1 MAEKRYTVVFDAKDM
16 ASARL
21 SEIERNARGT
31 SRSLSELTKETDE
44 AVKEAKRLEGAYR
57 DANGRLRDAN
67 GRFLKTKETI
77 RDTNNE
83 INRSGSFLSR
93 MGAGF
98 NRMGA
103 EGRGM
108 VGRLSEGLGG
118 IVGTLGSITA
128 AAGIA
133 TTALLAMGAKG
144 VWDNIIKPAMDVES
158 TKLQIDAL
166 SGSPEKG
173 SEIYKMSRKFGMAST
188 YSNEDIMGGTFA
200 FMQNTKDTG
209 QLKEMLGITERL
221 AALNTE
227 EGFRGASFSLK
238 EAMSGDITSI
248 AERFNVGKKA
258 LRENGFDANAD
269 WQTNL
274 QAVNKTLDGIGID
287 DKFVEKIRKSA
298 PAQLARLEK
307 NVRTSFASM
316 GNGMVKELKPAF
328 QKVNTLFEDEKGLNK
343 FTSAMSGKFRGAL
356 QDVFGLGD
364 GVEITW
370 KDITEWST
378 ETFDGLKDV
387 LKSSGK
393 TFKSFVEILT
403 GTDLKKPGDAF
414 DAFGKTL
421 SGIAKKID
429 SIREGMEQID
439 KLGDKFGKATGIGQK
454 GGMQKQI
461 DDGAWW
467 LPEGAKGGRGLLGY
481 LIEGM
486 PSERMKKGDKHW
498 FEGSHALG
506 LSYVPHDNY
515 RANLHEGERVLT
527 RTESRDY
534 SKMLS
539 SGERVLAKQE
549 DVQYATGLMTPNIP
563 VVQASRDPYLPPAP
577 TAPASNVQNVT
588 NSQPSLTVNLNGGVT
603 IREEADINKIG
614 QQIAREF
621 VLMGA
626 KQ

>member
-1 MAEKRYTVVFDAKDM
+1 MAEKRYTVVFDARDM
-16 ASARL
+16 ASSRM
-21 SEIERNARGT
+21 SDIERNARRA
-31 SRSLSELTKETDE
+31 SRTID
-44 AVKEAKRLEGAYR
+44 
-57 DANGRLRDAN
+57 NLRD
-67 GRFLKTKETI
+67 
-77 RDTNNE
+77 DTRRMGVE
-83 INRSGSFLSR
+83 AERSGNLLTR
-93 MGAGF
+93 IGGGF
-98 NRMGA
+98 NRMGT
-103 EGRGM
+103 EGRSM

-144 VWDNIIKPAMDVES
+144 VWDNIIKPAMNVES

-173 SEIYKMSRKFGMAST
+173 SEIYKMSQKFGMAST

-209 QLKEMLGITERL
+209 RLKEMLGITERL

-274 QAVNKTLDGIGID
+274 QAVDKTLNGIGID

-328 QKVNTLFEDEKGLNK
+328 QKANALFEDEKGLNK
-343 FTSAMSGKFRGAL
+343 FTSAMSEKFRGSL
-356 QDVFGLGD
+356 KDVFGLGD

-370 KDITEWST
+370 KDITKWST
-378 ETFDGLKDV
+378 ETFDGLEDV

-393 TFKSFVEILT
+393 TFTSFVEILT

-414 DAFGKTL
+414 DSFGETL
-421 SGIAKKID
+421 TGVAKKID
-429 SIREGMEQID
+429 SIRRGMEDID
-439 KLGDKFGKATGIGQK
+439 KLGDKLGKATGIGQK

-467 LPEGAKGGRGLLGY
+467 LPEGAKGGRGLLGW
-481 LIEGM
+481 LVEGM
-486 PSERMKKGDKHW
+486 PSERMQKGDKHW

-527 RTESRDY
+527 R
-534 SKMLS
+534 
-539 SGERVLAKQE
+539 QE
-549 DVQYATGLMTPNIP
+549 NISYTKGLMTPDVPTASAGTDSFLPPLVQASP
-563 VVQASRDPYLPPAP
+563 VVQEGNTSS
-577 TAPASNVQNVT
+577 TNVT
-588 NSQPSLTVNLNGGVT
+588 VHMNGLT
-603 IREEADINKIG
+603 IREEADIHKIG
-614 QQIAREF
+614 QQFAREV
-621 VLMGA
+621 VLAGA
-626 KQ
+626 KR

>member
-1 MAEKRYTVVFDAKDM
+1 MAEKRYTVVFDARDM
-16 ASARL
+16 ASSRM
-21 SEIERNARGT
+21 SDIERNARRA
-31 SRSLSELTKETDE
+31 SRTID
-44 AVKEAKRLEGAYR
+44 
-57 DANGRLRDAN
+57 NLRD
-67 GRFLKTKETI
+67 
-77 RDTNNE
+77 DT
-83 INRSGSFLSR
+83 RR
-93 MGAGF
+93 MGAEAERSSNLLSRVSGGF
-98 NRMGA
+98 NRMGT
-103 EGRGM
+103 EGRSM

-144 VWDNIIKPAMDVES
+144 VWDNIIKPAMNVES

-173 SEIYKMSRKFGMAST
+173 SEIYKMSQKFGMAST

-274 QAVNKTLDGIGID
+274 QAVDKTLNGIGID

-328 QKVNTLFEDEKGLNK
+328 QKANALFEDEKGLNK
-343 FTSAMSGKFRGAL
+343 FTSAMSEKFRGSL
-356 QDVFGLGD
+356 KDVFGLGD

-370 KDITEWST
+370 KDITKWST
-378 ETFDGLKDV
+378 ETFDGLEDV

-393 TFKSFVEILT
+393 TFTSFVEILT
-403 GTDLKKPGDAF
+403 GTDLKKPGDVF
-414 DAFGKTL
+414 DSFGETL
-421 SGIAKKID
+421 TGVAKKID
-429 SIREGMEQID
+429 SIRHGMEDID
-439 KLGDKFGKATGIGQK
+439 KLGDKLGKATGIGQK

-467 LPEGAKGGRGLLGY
+467 LPEGAKGGRGLLGW
-481 LIEGM
+481 LVEGM
-486 PSERMKKGDKHW
+486 PSERMQKGDKHW

-527 RTESRDY
+527 R
-534 SKMLS
+534 
-539 SGERVLAKQE
+539 QE
-549 DVQYATGLMTPNIP
+549 NISYTKGLMTPDVPTANTGTDSFLPPLVQASP
-563 VVQASRDPYLPPAP
+563 VVQEGS
-577 TAPASNVQNVT
+577 TSSTNVT
-588 NSQPSLTVNLNGGVT
+588 VHMNGLT
-603 IREEADINKIG
+603 IREEPDIHKIG
-614 QQIAREF
+614 QQFAREV
-621 VLMGA
+621 VLAGA
-626 KQ
+626 KR